1 MTGFKTISQSLQK
14 LRQKSQAWHNS
25 CYIESQGR
33 QRHKRPIGFA
43 MAGTDEGRNTG
54 RSLGRW
60 LWLLGLV
67 VGVLGGAAVAVAF
80 TTLMVPPAKA
90 E

>member
-1 MTGFKTISQSLQK
+1 M
-14 LRQKSQAWHNS
+14 
-25 CYIESQGR
+25 
-33 QRHKRPIGFA
+33 P
-43 MAGTDEGRNTG
+43 GTDKSRNTG

-60 LWLLGLV
+60 LWLMGLV

-80 TTLMVPPAKA
+80 TNIMAPPAKA

>member
-1 MTGFKTISQSLQK
+1 
-14 LRQKSQAWHNS
+14 
-25 CYIESQGR
+25 
-33 QRHKRPIGFA
+33 
-43 MAGTDEGRNTG
+43 MAGTDKTKISG

-60 LWLLGLV
+60 LWLMGLV

-80 TTLMVPPAKA
+80 TTMIAPPEKA